1 MRLLQIEVVSSEI
14 FDSRWPEKVCVDM
27 RLQEEH
33 PARRDIRC
41 TTVFSIHIHIITAD
55 KPASAQHP
63 AGGES
68 NSMSSSC
75 FLSGLS
81 HGGAFGLLIT
91 EKMVA
96 FSVHPCRCCY
106 APVRLGDE
114 LARDGATTL

>member
-1 MRLLQIEVVSSEI
+1 
-14 FDSRWPEKVCVDM
+14 M

-33 PARRDIRC
+33 PARRGTRR
-41 TTVFSIHIHIITAD
+41 TTVFSIHIHTITAD

-63 AGGES
+63 AGGEGI
-68 NSMSSSC
+68 SMISSC
-75 FLSGLS
+75 FLSGLL

-96 FSVHPCRCCY
+96 FSVYPCRCCN
-106 APVRLGDE
+106 ATVRLGDE